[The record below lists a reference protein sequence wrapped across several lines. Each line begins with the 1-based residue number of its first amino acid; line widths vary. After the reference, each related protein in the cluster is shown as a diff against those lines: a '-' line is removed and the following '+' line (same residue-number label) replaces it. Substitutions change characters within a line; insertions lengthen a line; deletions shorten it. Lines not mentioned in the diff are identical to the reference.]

1 LHCKEQILAIEIRQI
16 TEDELEQAA
25 FIAAYS
31 FNSAER
37 HNLASRVERERRY
50 FSMGQTLAAYD
61 DGEMTAYVR
70 VVPLAM
76 RINGRG
82 LSFGGVGPVVSLPQ
96 HRRKGHVGALLR
108 RALVEMRERG
118 QVWSGLHTPHP
129 TLYRRYGWEIA
140 SIRRVYRFPP
150 KDISLM
156 AQPGERGRA
165 RLLKPDGWQQAD
177 RVYRRHSATRNG
189 PLHRVELWWR
199 DVVFQ
204 QVSQPQPADVALWE
218 DGAGE
223 PQGYVVYQQPPG
235 RDDEP
240 GSMPVREL
248 VALTTDAYLNL
259 ILFLL
264 RHDLKREIALS
275 TPPDDPFLSVI
286 EDPMKVTVT
295 DEWDVML
302 RICDVEAALRQRPP
316 ADRER
321 SAAFTL
327 QVSDG
332 SAPWNDGTWRI
343 ELAGGETSVERTD
356 AEAGLSISAATL
368 GPVFN
373 GFLSPR
379 AAVFAGLARA
389 ASDEALEAAET
400 FFATTHQPF
409 CADGF

>member
-1 LHCKEQILAIEIRQI
+1 MTLEIRPI
-16 TEDELEQAA
+16 TDDEVEQAA
-25 FIAAYS
+25 FITAYS
-31 FNSAER
+31 FNSPDRRDVTRAVELNR
-37 HNLASRVERERRY
+37 RFYPNDWSLAS
-50 FSMGQTLAAYD
+50 FD
-61 DGEMTAYVR
+61 DGEMTAFLR
-70 VVPLAM
+70 VVPFAM

-118 QVWSGLHTPHP
+118 QLWSGLHTPHP

-150 KDISLM
+150 KDVSLM
-156 AQPGERGRA
+156 AQPGDRGRA
-165 RLLKPDGWQQAD
+165 RLLKPDDWQQAD

-189 PLHRVELWWR
+189 PLHRGELWWR
-199 DVVFQ
+199 EAVFQ
-204 QVSQPQPADVALWE
+204 TSAPQPADVALWE
-218 DGAGE
+218 DASGE

-240 GSMPVREL
+240 GILPVREL
-248 VALTTDAYLNL
+248 VAVTTDAYLNL
-259 ILFLL
+259 LLFLL
-264 RHDLKREIALS
+264 RHDLKREIALRA
-275 TPPDDPFLSVI
+275 PPDDPFLSLVN
-286 EDPMKVTVT
+286 DATKVTVT

-321 SAAFTL
+321 SASFTL

-332 SAPWNDGTWRI
+332 SAPWNDGAWRVA
-343 ELAGGETSVERTD
+343 LAGGETSVERTD

-368 GPVFN
+368 GPVYN

-379 AAVFAGLARA
+379 GAALAGLAQVRNE
-389 ASDEALEAAET
+389 EALDAAET